1 MKIKFERV
9 FERDLDL
16 LLMNLFSRNSAAC
29 DLFFAKI
36 DLFPDE
42 ITSIKHSVK
51 TVFGESDV
59 EVWFTSDGKQ
69 YAFLIE
75 DKINASAQPDQ
86 HQRYEQRKEEY
97 RKQGLTDG
105 FVFLVAPNDYIASN
119 GEAAYY
125 DKTVGFDELIP
136 VLEKENDV
144 FSCAVLECGKLKFN
158 DSKTPDELVTD
169 FWLQYIDF
177 FRTRGKLGLNDSVK
191 TRSANS
197 VWPTFRT
204 SLPGTVIQHKSV
216 VNSENCGWVD
226 LQFTGRAKSKTA
238 LDKLLDPYAD
248 DDMISR
254 ITGNS
259 YSIGVR
265 MEPMYFSKPFANYAE
280 QMEKVRDAVSRLQ
293 MIAARIADDAVELP

>member
-1 MKIKFERV
+1 MEIIFERV

-16 LLMNLFSRNSAAC
+16 LLMNLFSKGSKAC
-29 DLFFAKI
+29 GLFFDKI
-36 DLFPDE
+36 KLCPDE
-42 ITSIKHSVK
+42 IISIKHSVK

-59 EVWFTSDGKQ
+59 EVWFTSGGKQ
-69 YAFLIE
+69 YALLIE
-75 DKINASAQPDQ
+75 DKINSSAQPNQ

-97 RKQGLTDG
+97 RKNGLTDG

-125 DKTVGFDELIP
+125 DKTVGFDELIS

-144 FSCAVLECGKLKFN
+144 FGCAVLESGKLKFT

-169 FWLQYIDF
+169 FWLQYMDF
-177 FRTRGKLGLNDSVK
+177 FCARGKLGLNDSVK

-204 SLPGTVIQHKSV
+204 GLPGTVIQHKSV

-226 LQFTGRAKSKTA
+226 LQFTGKAKKKIA
-238 LDKLLDPYAD
+238 LDKLLAPYAD
-248 DDMISR
+248 DDMYSR
-254 ITGNS
+254 ATGNS

-265 MEPMYFSKPFANYAE
+265 MEPMYFSESFEKYIK
-280 QMEKVRDAVSRLQ
+280 QMEKVCDAVSRLQ
-293 MIAARIADDAVELP
+293 KIAARIAADGVELP